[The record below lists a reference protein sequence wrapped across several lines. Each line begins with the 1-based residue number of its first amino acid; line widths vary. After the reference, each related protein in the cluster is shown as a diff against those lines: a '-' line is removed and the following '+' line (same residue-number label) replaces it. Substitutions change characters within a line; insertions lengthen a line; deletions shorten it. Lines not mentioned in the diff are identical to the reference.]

1 MIVIICAMSEERDA
15 FLRLMEDVHEEE
27 GEKLYYQGKLLDN
40 RYYIGKIADK
50 EVALVR
56 SGVGKTYSAMITTL
70 ALKRFEPELLI
81 NCGCAGS
88 TDHDVHVSDVVVCER
103 VADWDID
110 VPGWDRSFASDKYP
124 VSCDEH
130 FIAAAKKAETTL
142 NIHFGNIVSGDQ
154 FIYQKEQVEVI
165 KKYFPTALCGEM
177 EGSSIAR
184 VAYAMNCPVAIIR
197 SISDETLVNGNYLQF
212 DFNLA
217 KACDAAS
224 AFCKEVIKNY

>member
-1 MIVIICAMSEERDA
+1 MIVIICAMSEERDS

-27 GEKLYYQGKLLDN
+27 GEKLLYHGELLDN
-40 RYYIGKIADK
+40 NYYIGKIAGK

-56 SGVGKTYSAMITTL
+56 SGIGKTYSAMIATL

-88 TDHDVHVSDVVVCER
+88 TNKDVHVSDVVVCER

-110 VPGWDRSFASDKYP
+110 VPGWERSINSDRFSVA
-124 VSCDEH
+124 CDER
-130 FIAAAKKAETTL
+130 FIAAAKKSATSL
-142 NIHFGNIVSGDQ
+142 NIHYGNIVSSDQ
-154 FIYQKEQVEVI
+154 FVYKKEQVEVI
-165 KKYFPTALCGEM
+165 KEFFPSALCGEM

-184 VAYAMNCPVAIIR
+184 VAYALNCPVAIIR
-197 SISDETLVNGNYLQF
+197 SISDETLVNGDYMHF
-212 DFNLA
+212 DFNLI

-224 AFCKEVIKNY
+224 AFCKEVIINY